1 MSGSFSSLPADLQAL
16 ADTLAGV
23 ENRTHEL
30 IRDLPE
36 AAFHWQPN
44 EGRSWSLAQCLDHLT
59 LAADTYLGKI
69 GEALA
74 AASPERQP
82 RRGPIAPGWFSR
94 WFLGYLEPSSTRRLP
109 APKKIVPPAESA
121 RRPRAEI
128 WSAYQAA
135 HARVVE
141 AMKRA
146 APLDLNRVRFTN
158 PFFPLWRVTLG
169 TGFTILATHERR
181 HLEQMERVTKAAGF
195 PG

>member
-1 MSGSFSSLPADLQAL
+1 MSGSFSSLPPDLQAL

-23 ENRTHEL
+23 ERQAHQL

-36 AAFHWQPN
+36 EAFHWQPN

-59 LAADTYLGKI
+59 LSAGQYLGRMDP
-69 GEALA
+69 ALA
-74 AASPERQP
+74 TASPERP
-82 RRGPIAPGWFSR
+82 SRRGPIAPGWFSR
-94 WFLGYLEPSSTRRLP
+94 WFLGYLDPSSTRRLP

-128 WSAYQAA
+128 WAAYQAA
-135 HARVVE
+135 HARLVDT
-141 AMKRA
+141 MKRA
-146 APLDLNRVRFTN
+146 AGLDLNRVRFTN

-169 TGFTILATHERR
+169 TGFTILVTHERR
-181 HLEQMERVTKAAGF
+181 HLGQMERVTKAAGF